1 MFNNKNW
8 LDKKYRSKNKNLVWI
23 LLIFWSVLFIKSMF
37 GIIGS
42 HFLQSYRYRQN
53 KRFHEFLFSVP
64 GFLLSFLPSKWPN
77 LGRQWINMFCC
88 VSSQHWIPLY
98 NLINFFLFQQ
108 TGFEDVSN
116 FDEEFPSEK
125 PVLPPP
131 KDVRALTNDEQTLFQ
146 NFTYMADWC

>member
-1 MFNNKNW
+1 
-8 LDKKYRSKNKNLVWI
+8 
-23 LLIFWSVLFIKSMF
+23 
-37 GIIGS
+37 
-42 HFLQSYRYRQN
+42 
-53 KRFHEFLFSVP
+53 
-64 GFLLSFLPSKWPN
+64 
-77 LGRQWINMFCC
+77 MFCC

-116 FDEEFPSEK
+116 FDEEFTSEK
-125 PVLPPP
+125 PVLTPP